1 MFGRKAKKIKTLEKQ
16 VELLEIELLKLTRPA
31 FGTTPETLMRNLS
44 ASEKYDRKKYW
55 TECDSCGEE
64 YLLISNGATTH
75 CFACGWK
82 WADGLPKKKV
92 TK

>member
-44 ASEKYDRKKYW
+44 ASEK
-55 TECDSCGEE
+55 
-64 YLLISNGATTH
+64 
-75 CFACGWK
+75 
-82 WADGLPKKKV
+82 
-92 TK
+92 